1 MADEDRE
8 LNAPITLCRSDSFR
22 LSFEGIQIFGADV
35 VMRGT
40 PATKLEDAQR
50 REIIELTR
58 AGKQIELMVPARTY
72 RQKDGNPNQNH
83 MRLKP
88 ARLATIAKTFAGR
101 PMLVDHRKIQESAI
115 GRIASSEL
123 ADAAGGWAEFAQT
136 FHVTTPRGVI
146 GILDGTLAEFSV
158 SWRRK
163 GNAPIMC
170 TAHGVDILGSKSCY
184 FREDCYPGKTVALD
198 SGNVIAEYEFGDA
211 EGVETSGVIGPAV
224 SGTRIEGIRALL
236 AAELGIVETQT
247 RKRTRKMKNFSL
259 LAVAL
264 GLPSLTEDDDAT
276 AAARIVEDLAAAKEE
291 RDTFSAQLAEEKTAH
306 AETKAKLNV
315 ALGAT
320 VDQMIAKCYADGKL
334 VRTRDAATGKDG
346 PSKREVRLKRIGLS
360 DGIEAL
366 QAEIDEMPQLVPVG
380 KIVLAENEAE
390 GGAIPE
396 PARGGGGVL
405 ESSLNAAAKSLGLDP
420 AELATHAATIGRG
433 RGSLTPPKLPTTKEG

>member
-8 LNAPITLCRSDSFR
+8 LSAPITLCRSDAFR
-22 LSFEGIQIFGADV
+22 LALDGIQVFGADV
-35 VMRGT
+35 VLRGT
-40 PATKLEDAQR
+40 PAAKLEDAQR

-58 AGKQIELMVPARTY
+58 SGKQIELMVPARTY
-72 RQKDGNPNQNH
+72 RQKDGHPNLNH

-88 ARLATIAKTFAGR
+88 SKLAAIAKTFAGR
-101 PMLVDHRKIQESAI
+101 PMLVDHRKVQESAI

-123 ADAAGGWAEFAQT
+123 AEAAGGWAEFAQT

-146 GILDGTLAEFSV
+146 GILDGTLSEFSV

-170 TAHGVDILGSKSCY
+170 TAHGVDVLGSKSCY
-184 FREDCYPGKTVALD
+184 LREDCYPGKSVALD
-198 SGNVIAEYEFGDA
+198 TGKVIAEYEFADA

-236 AAELGIVETQT
+236 AAELGIEPHT

-264 GLPSLTEDDDAT
+264 GLPSLTEDDDAS
-276 AAARIVEDLAAAKEE
+276 AAARIVEDLSAAKEE
-291 RDTFSAQLAEEKTAH
+291 RDTFSAQLAEEQAAH
-306 AETKAKLNV
+306 AETKKRLNA

-320 VDQMIAKCYADGKL
+320 VDQLIAKCYATGKL
-334 VRTRDAATGKDG
+334 VRTRDAATGKEG
-346 PSKREVRLKRIGLS
+346 PSKREVRLKRIGLT

-366 QAEIDEMPQLVPVG
+366 EAEIEEMPQLVPVG
-380 KIVLAENEAE
+380 KIVLTENEAE
-390 GGAIPE
+390 GGPIPE
-396 PARGGGGVL
+396 PARGGGGAL
-405 ESSLNAAAKSLGLDP
+405 ESSLNAAAKSLGIDP
-420 AELATHAATIGRG
+420 GELATHATTIGRG
-433 RGSLTPPKLPTTKEG
+433 RGALTLPKLPTKEG